1 MKYKAWFVV
10 LSCLLLMGSLPL
22 YGQQSF
28 LLKNDIVVEEGDVQ
42 ENVFTIGGSIHI
54 KGKIKQTA
62 VAFGGTIIVEGEV
75 GETVLG
81 FGSEIILKPTAR
93 IEGDVVSLGGTLKKM
108 PGTVIEGDTIYF
120 KTDEGIRQILQEGI
134 FGRTGISLLPLL
146 IIFRLIMAFIW
157 FILAI
162 VLLAIFPRQ
171 IPYASSQI
179 RAKFWPVFG
188 TGVLSIIIFT
198 GLVVFSALLSLALIG
213 LPILLSL
220 ILIGIIIKIFGQVVL
235 FYFIGE
241 SIHKTISQK
250 NVPPLLAVTL
260 GFILVTV
267 IGLIPVFGAL
277 FSLFLSIIGWGVVL
291 RTKFG
296 TTSNWFKKS
305 V

>member
-1 MKYKAWFVV
+1 MKTRPWFFI
-10 LSCLLLMGSLPL
+10 CLLVLALGTTPL

-28 LLKNDIVVEEGDVQ
+28 LLKNDIIVESGETQ

-54 KGKIKQTA
+54 KGKVNETA
-62 VAFGGTIIVEGEV
+62 AAIGGTIIIEGEV

-81 FGSEIILKPTAR
+81 IGCDIILKPSAR
-93 IEGDVVSLGGTLKKM
+93 VRGDVVSLGGTLEKM
-108 PGTVIEGDTIYF
+108 AGTVIEGDTIYF
-120 KTDEGIRQILQEGI
+120 KTDEGLRQIVQEGLL
-134 FGRTGISLLPLL
+134 GRTGISLLPLL
-146 IIFRLIMAFIW
+146 VIFRLIMAFIW

-162 VLLAIFPRQ
+162 ILLAIFPRQ
-171 IPYASSQI
+171 IPYASSQL
-179 RAKFWPVFG
+179 RENFWPVFG
-188 TGVLSIIIFT
+188 TGALSIIIFT

-220 ILIGIIIKIFGQVVL
+220 IIIGIIIKIFGQVVL
-235 FYFIGE
+235 FYFFGE
-241 SIHKTISQK
+241 SIHKVISQK
-250 NVPPLLAVTL
+250 QVQPLLAITL
-260 GFILVTV
+260 GFILITL

>member
-1 MKYKAWFVV
+1 MKSKPWIIA
-10 LSCLLLMGSLPL
+10 LLILAVAGSFPL

-28 LLKNDIVVEEGDVQ
+28 LLKNDIVVEEGDIQ

-54 KGKIKQTA
+54 KGKVKQTA
-62 VAFGGTIIVEGEV
+62 VAVGGTIIVEGEV
-75 GETVLG
+75 SETVLG
-81 FGSEIILKPTAR
+81 FGSKIILKPSAR
-93 IEGDVVSLGGTLKKM
+93 IEGDVVSLGGTLEKM
-108 PGTVIEGDTIYF
+108 PGSVIEGDTIYF
-120 KTDEGIRQILQEGI
+120 KTDEGIREILREGI
-134 FGRTGISLLPLL
+134 LGRTGISLLPLL

-162 VLLAIFPRQ
+162 VLFAIFPRPV
-171 IPYASSQI
+171 PYASSQI
-179 RAKFWPVFG
+179 RAAFWPVFG

-220 ILIGIIIKIFGQVVL
+220 IIIGIIIKIFGQVVL
-235 FYFIGE
+235 FYFFGE
-241 SIHKTISQK
+241 SISKAISQK
-250 NVPPLLAVTL
+250 HVSPLLAITL
-260 GFILVTV
+260 GFILVTI

-296 TTSNWFKKS
+296 TTPNWFKKS